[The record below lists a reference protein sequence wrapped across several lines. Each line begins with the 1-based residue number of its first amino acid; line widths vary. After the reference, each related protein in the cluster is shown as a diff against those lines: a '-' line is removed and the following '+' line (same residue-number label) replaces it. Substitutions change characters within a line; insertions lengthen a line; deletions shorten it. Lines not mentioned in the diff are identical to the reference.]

1 MRNVIIRTDGSCLN
15 NGLEGAKGGC
25 AICVFDAETN
35 QLIYQRGFKPQIE
48 SFTENRCEA
57 AAFHAALHFLSEN
70 DVKAVIQSDSKTVVD
85 GIIGTAR
92 RKANRDLWE
101 PIEQLFPMVGNKIA
115 NIELIA
121 SEQNYEAD
129 KLANQ
134 AANALF
140 INEEGEWLV

>member
-25 AICVFDAETN
+25 AICVFDAETK
-35 QLIYQRGFKPQIE
+35 QLIYRRGFKPQIE

-57 AAFHAALHFLSEN
+57 AAMYAALQFLSDN
-70 DVKAVIQSDSKTVVD
+70 NVKAVIQSDSKTVVD
-85 GIIGTAR
+85 GINGEAR

-101 PIEQLFPMVGNKIA
+101 PIEDLFPVVGSKIV
-115 NIELIA
+115 NVELIA
-121 SEQNYEAD
+121 SEENYEAD
-129 KLANQ
+129 KLANK

-140 INEEGEWLV
+140 INEEGEWL